1 VVKAYLSGARA
12 WLLQRATAL
21 YLLGFV
27 VWFGVRNALAPP
39 ASYEA
44 WRAWMLSTGPRLAT
58 LLFFVALALHAWVGL
73 RDIVID
79 YVKPFALRL
88 AALAA
93 VAGGLGAT
101 LAWALLVIA
110 GQP

>member
-1 VVKAYLSGARA
+1 MKAYFSGLRA
-12 WLLQRATAL
+12 WLLQRVTAL
-21 YLLGFV
+21 YLLGFIA
-27 VWFGVRNALAPP
+27 WFGVRSVLAPP

-44 WRAWMLSTGPRLAT
+44 WRAWMQSTGPRLAT
-58 LLFFVALALHAWVGL
+58 LLFFVALTLHVWVGL

-93 VAGGLGAT
+93 VAGGLAAT
-101 LAWALLVIA
+101 LAWAALVLA
-110 GQP
+110 G